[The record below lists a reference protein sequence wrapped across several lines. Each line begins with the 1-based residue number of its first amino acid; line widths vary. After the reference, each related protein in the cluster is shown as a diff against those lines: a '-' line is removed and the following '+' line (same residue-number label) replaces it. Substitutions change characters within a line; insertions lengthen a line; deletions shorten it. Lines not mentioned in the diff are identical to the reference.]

1 MMRLNGA
8 VCRAGAGRDAHGL
21 NISVIGLWNEEPGP
35 VPYILALRRRLD
47 EGGLSHVRIIAP
59 DGT

>member
-1 MMRLNGA
+1 MP
-8 VCRAGAGRDAHGL
+8 CRAGRDAHGL
-21 NISVIGLWNEEPGP
+21 NISVIGLCNEEPGP
-35 VPYILALRRRLD
+35 VPYILALLKRLD